1 MLLRLNG
8 LSNRCYDAGPA
19 AYKDPAAT
27 IEEVTLAASS
37 LAALPGA
44 GYAEAAQTLKAVAE
58 KATRR
63 RPERGVA

>member
-8 LSNRCYDAGPA
+8 AKQQMLRRRPA